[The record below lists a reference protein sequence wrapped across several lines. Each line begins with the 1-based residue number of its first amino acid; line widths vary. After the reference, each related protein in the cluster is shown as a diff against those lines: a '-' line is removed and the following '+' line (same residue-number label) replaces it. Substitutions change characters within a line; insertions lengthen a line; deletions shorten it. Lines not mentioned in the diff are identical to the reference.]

1 MRSLILNFSL
11 TRPRSNTDLVGEFD
25 EDSASAGTDDFC
37 FAFFGLDLDNVPP
50 QRNGDQSKNVT
61 LTMTTG
67 LTGMSLVEAIVPTD
81 GAFVN

>member
-25 EDSASAGTDDFC
+25 EDSASAGTDFC
-37 FAFFGLDLDNVPP
+37 FAFFGLDWDNVPP